1 MHFHQPVDELL
12 DPARHEL
19 RELPRDRVRH
29 DQLDLVERLHDVRL
43 LLPDEQMRVFHF
55 ACSARRVRRPVLSF
69 GELVDQPDDAD
80 VPLVELRQRLRDRV
94 RRRYQHGRMHVHG
107 HGLADRVV
115 ATLVGQLRCG

>member
-29 DQLDLVERLHDVRL
+29 DELDVAERLHDVRL

-55 ACSARRVRRPVLSF
+55 ACSARRVRRPVLSA
-69 GELVDQPDDAD
+69 DQLSDAD